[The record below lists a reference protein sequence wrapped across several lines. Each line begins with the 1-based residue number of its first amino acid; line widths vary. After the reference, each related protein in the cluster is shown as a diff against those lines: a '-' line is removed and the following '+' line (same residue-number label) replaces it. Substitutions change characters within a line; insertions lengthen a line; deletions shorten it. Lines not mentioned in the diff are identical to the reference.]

1 MGKKGEGIYTGYM
14 WEERPCDSPLPCSGQ
29 SAFSESTPVFS
40 GRSLS
45 LLWALWGQLKLRA
58 CLAPACTYSQ
68 SLVAPKVHNLML
80 SSVQLSCSVISDSLW
95 PHEPQHARPPC
106 PSPTPRVHPKSCP
119 LSQWW
124 HPAISS
130 SVVSFSSCPQSF
142 PASVSFQM
150 SQLFASGGQ
159 SIGASAS
166 TSALPVNTQDYV

>member
-80 SSVQLSCSVISDSLW
+80 SSVQLLSHVWLFATPW
-95 PHEPQHARPPC
+95 TVAR
-106 PSPTPRVHPKSCP
+106 
-119 LSQWW
+119 Q
-124 HPAISS
+124 
-130 SVVSFSSCPQSF
+130 
-142 PASVSFQM
+142 ASVSITNTWSPPKPM
-150 SQLFASGGQ
+150 
-159 SIGASAS
+159 SIGDAIQPSHPLSSPSPS
-166 TSALPVNTQDYV
+166 TFNLFQHQGLFQWVNSSHQVAKGLELQLQHQPFQWTPRTDFL